1 MLLQRKHTRD
11 IILRARRAREG
22 GREEGAALSNMQANV
37 FEISIFPLVL
47 QIPVPRRIHTPGERG
62 TKGGKRRRGDGGMR
76 ARIRAEYRKRFV
88 GGERESA
95 RVR

>member
-1 MLLQRKHTRD
+1 
-11 IILRARRAREG
+11 
-22 GREEGAALSNMQANV
+22 MQANV

-47 QIPVPRRIHTPGERG
+47 QIPVPRRIYTHRESAERREARE
-62 TKGGKRRRGDGGMR
+62 GGRGDGGMR